1 MTTVDQVAPLAPAA
15 AAPMPVT
22 PLDPATTTPMPVASR
37 LIGPIADS
45 IALVSAALTLLV
57 LSGITPIE
65 PVHALAIALDLLRS
79 LIHGGA
85 APAATATS
93 LIQVGIVALL
103 LIGNLVTDA
112 LLLLVPMPMSSRLV
126 GAIALGLALLWAT
139 VTFLVLGGLTRIAPV
154 DEVVKQLLLG
164 NAVTGVLLLAII
176 GREVWVVIQA
186 RRRGRAG
193 SRLHIQ
199 IVSLFL
205 VIAAVP
211 TVLVSVVAS
220 TTLDRGLDRFF
231 STRTRA
237 MIEQSLI
244 VANAYV
250 TEHAAEV
257 RGEDLAMAYDLGR
270 EKPAFDQNRDQF
282 RKFLAAQATG
292 RNLSAALILKSDGSI
307 VEPDGI
313 AVDKKFV
320 RPSAQLL
327 AETSETEPQVAFI
340 PEGDN
345 VASVVKLNGYDDMY
359 LYVAR
364 LLDPRVVQQ
373 LRNTQ
378 ESVGEYANLEERRLG
393 IQIAFALMFTVIALI
408 VLLSSA
414 WIGLD
419 FANRL
424 VAPIRRLIGAAN
436 VVSTGNL
443 NIQVPVRRSE
453 GDLAQLGE
461 TFNKMTQE
469 LRTQHDDIVRAR
481 DLIDSRRRFTEAV
494 LAGASAGVI
503 GVNADGRVSILNR
516 SAERLIGRIESD
528 VLGQPL
534 AAIAPELAE
543 IFQSAQGG
551 NQRLVQRQITLTR
564 DGQERNYSVR
574 VTSEQSS
581 ESDHGYVITIDDI
594 TELVL
599 AQRSSA
605 WADIARRIA
614 HEIKNP
620 LTPIQLSAERLR
632 RKYGKTITED
642 PAVFEQCTET
652 IVRQVDDI
660 KRMVDEFS
668 RFARMPKAVVADD
681 DVADTVRQVVFL
693 LRVAHPDIDFEV
705 ELPAETMT
713 ARFDRRLISQAL
725 TNIVKNATEAIGAVP
740 AAELG
745 RGRIVVNARREGND
759 VVIDVVDNGIGLPK
773 ENRARLLEPYVTTR
787 EKGTGLE
794 LAIVGRILEEHGG
807 KLELH
812 DASEKIPGAR
822 GAWMQLRFGAEPES
836 AAAAAAEPAVESR
849 AAAE

>member
-1 MTTVDQVAPLAPAA
+1 MATVDQVAA
-15 AAPMPVT
+15 
-22 PLDPATTTPMPVASR
+22 LDPAGAAPVPIVSR
-37 LIGPIADS
+37 LIGAC
-45 IALVSAALTLLV
+45 A
-57 LSGITPIE
+57 
-65 PVHALAIALDLLRS
+65 
-79 LIHGGA
+79 
-85 APAATATS
+85 
-93 LIQVGIVALL
+93 VGVALL
-103 LIGNLVTDA
+103 
-112 LLLLVPMPMSSRLV
+112 S
-126 GAIALGLALLWAT
+126 AT
-139 VTFLVLGGLTRIAPV
+139 ATFLVLAGLTPIAPV
-154 DEVVKQLLLG
+154 HEVVVELLLG
-164 NAVTGVLLLAII
+164 NAVTGLLLLGII
-176 GREVWVVIQA
+176 GREVWKVIQA

-193 SRLHIQ
+193 SRLHVQ
-199 IVSLFL
+199 IVGLFA

-250 TEHAAEV
+250 SEHAEAI
-257 RGEDLAMAYDLGR
+257 RGDLLAMAYYLGR
-270 EKPAFDQNRDQF
+270 AKPIFDQDRDQF
-282 RKFLAAQATG
+282 QKIISTQAAG
-292 RNLSAALILKSDGSI
+292 RSLSAALLIKSDGST
-307 VEPDGI
+307 VDRAGVT
-313 AVDKKFV
+313 VDKKV
-320 RPSAQLL
+320 VLPTADLL
-327 AETSETEPQVAFI
+327 AEVNETEPRVALI
-340 PEGDN
+340 PEDN
-345 VASVVKLNGYDDMY
+345 HLAAVVKLRGYDDMY
-359 LYVAR
+359 LYAAR
-364 LLDPRVVQQ
+364 ILDPRVVAQ
-373 LRNTQ
+373 LRATQ
-378 ESVGEYANLEERRLG
+378 DSVGEFANLEARRLG
-393 IQIAFALMFTVIALI
+393 IQIAFGLMFAVIALI

-414 WIGLD
+414 WLGLD

-453 GDLAQLGE
+453 GDLARLGE

-469 LRTQHDDIVRAR
+469 LRTQHEDIVRAR

-503 GVNADGRVSILNR
+503 GVNASGHISILNR
-516 SAERLIGRIESD
+516 SAERLMGRSESD
-528 VLGQPL
+528 VLGLPL
-534 AAIAPELAE
+534 TRVAPELGE
-543 IFQSAQGG
+543 IFEAARTG
-551 NQRLVQRQITLTR
+551 NQRLIQKQMAMRR

-574 VTSEQSS
+574 VTSEQAT
-581 ESDHGYVITIDDI
+581 EAEHGYVITIDDI

-632 RKYGKTITED
+632 RKYGKSISDD

-668 RFARMPKAVVADD
+668 RFARMPKAVPADE
-681 DVADTVRQVVFL
+681 DVADAVRQVVFL
-693 LRVAHPDIDFEV
+693 LRVAHPDIDFDVNLE
-705 ELPAETMT
+705 AEAMP

-725 TNIVKNATEAIGAVP
+725 TNIIKNAAEAIGAVP

-745 RGRIVVNARREGND
+745 RGRIAVRVNREGKN
-759 VVIDVVDNGIGLPK
+759 VVIDVIDNGIGLPK
-773 ENRARLLEPYVTTR
+773 ENRSRLLEPYVTTR
-787 EKGTGLE
+787 EKGTGLG

-807 KLELH
+807 RLELR
-812 DASEKIPGAR
+812 DAAEKTPGAR
-822 GAWMQLRFGAEPES
+822 GAWMQLRFSAE
-836 AAAAAAEPAVESR
+836 AAAAPTEQPPIETRTAAE
-849 AAAE
+849 